1 MLCPKCYSLLTKGA
15 KYCNICGTRIP
26 QEDIQVE
33 EVGSRVKNREKHKK
47 EVRKKTKIIILG
59 IIALVVV
66 IAMLGFILFFKGNKP
81 SYSPDNLVSQ
91 HVEKPLHLEKS
102 KVTLN
107 IGDEY
112 TIQTNLKCTYQ
123 SKNEKICF
131 VDTNGKITAL
141 SSGKTKIICTSE
153 SGKEKALQVIVNE
166 KIETTVEENTD
177 EDEYIFA
184 HSDTELLTEAD
195 LENKDDSQLRLGLN
209 EIYARHHCTFKTP
222 EIADYFKSKSWY
234 SADETLTSDMMNNHM
249 SEYFNEIE
257 LKNISFI
264 QAHR

>member
-1 MLCPKCYSLLTKGA
+1 MLCPKCHSLLTKGA
-15 KYCNICGTRIP
+15 KYCDICGTRIS

-66 IAMLGFILFFKGNKP
+66 VAMLGFILFFKGNKP

-102 KVTLN
+102 KVILN

-123 SKNEKICF
+123 SKNEKICI

-141 SSGKTKIICTSE
+141 SSGKTKVICTSE

-166 KIETTVEENTD
+166 K
-177 EDEYIFA
+177 
-184 HSDTELLTEAD
+184 
-195 LENKDDSQLRLGLN
+195 
-209 EIYARHHCTFKTP
+209 
-222 EIADYFKSKSWY
+222 
-234 SADETLTSDMMNNHM
+234 
-249 SEYFNEIE
+249 
-257 LKNISFI
+257 
-264 QAHR
+264 

>member
-1 MLCPKCYSLLTKGA
+1 MLCPKCHSLLTKGA
-15 KYCNICGTRIP
+15 KYCDICGTRIS

-47 EVRKKTKIIILG
+47 EVRKNTKIIILG

-123 SKNEKICF
+123 SKNEKICI

-141 SSGKTKIICTSE
+141 SSGKTKVICTSE
-153 SGKEKALQVIVNE
+153 SLRSRAALPWRPKPATSLSPRSVDASSRWRPPSDSASSIV
-166 KIETTVEENTD
+166 
-177 EDEYIFA
+177 A
-184 HSDTELLTEAD
+184 P
-195 LENKDDSQLRLGLN
+195 
-209 EIYARHHCTFKTP
+209 TP
-222 EIADYFKSKSWY
+222 C
-234 SADETLTSDMMNNHM
+234 N
-249 SEYFNEIE
+249 
-257 LKNISFI
+257 
-264 QAHR
+264 

>member
-123 SKNEKICF
+123 SKNEKICI
-131 VDTNGKITAL
+131 VDTNGKIKAL
-141 SSGKTKIICTSE
+141 SSGKTKVICTSE

-195 LENKDDSQLRLGLN
+195 L
-209 EIYARHHCTFKTP
+209 
-222 EIADYFKSKSWY
+222 
-234 SADETLTSDMMNNHM
+234 
-249 SEYFNEIE
+249 
-257 LKNISFI
+257 
-264 QAHR
+264 